1 MTQTAQPNK
10 RHIVLV
16 DHALQ
21 RSLLVALVVL
31 EVLVVASAIAVL
43 YQALA
48 NIADEN
54 LYRIHFSGE
63 LSVLSLL
70 LREGLHVLAG
80 MLAVNL
86 LALIVADR
94 VWAFYVN
101 RILRNLDRLMSAS
114 EQLDFRSQA
123 PSAFDHA
130 VLAQAVAWRVNAAA
144 QLAQARLALHELP
157 AQLPEPAQ
165 RDALAATLARPRQG

>member
-1 MTQTAQPNK
+1 MKPSTPPNK

-21 RSLLVALVVL
+21 KSLLLALVVL
-31 EVLVVASAIAVL
+31 EVLVAAGAIAAL
-43 YQALA
+43 YQALTG
-48 NIADEN
+48 IADEN
-54 LYRIHFSGE
+54 LYRIHFTGGP
-63 LSVLSLL
+63 SVLSLL
-70 LREGLHVLAG
+70 LGEGLRVLAG

-101 RILRNLDRLMSAS
+101 RILRNLDRLMNAA
-114 EQLDFRSQA
+114 EHLDFRSQT

-130 VLAQAVAWRVNAAA
+130 VLTQALAWRSGAWV
-144 QLAQARLALHELP
+144 QLSGARSALRELP

-165 RDALAATLARPRQG
+165 RQALADTLARLHEG